1 MVLLELDPNEG
12 FIKAWFANS
21 ESLIVKLISK
31 SRQGGCHSPWVNQDF
46 SPCKCQKISE
56 YWRKQKG
63 DTWLTYVRSPWIS
76 LASGQAGYVSS
87 DSTCHQDFNLH
98 LFACTLPSILPVF
111 LTVKIAS
118 CSSRLKFY
126 LHSCSGGEKLFPHSS
141 SESPEW
147 SSLYQHG
154 SYADSWSPCI
164 SFVTKEDQVNW
175 WSQPGSRSDVCSRTR
190 SRVSPLPTQTE
201 SLLCGG
207 RRFPWRGG
215 GCWAGSAHVDRAS
228 QKPQGASG
236 PIL

>member
-31 SRQGGCHSPWVNQDF
+31 SRQGGCHNPWVNQDF

-126 LHSCSGGEKLFPHSS
+126 LHSSSGGEKLSISPQFKRKSRMKFTLSAWLICWFMISMHQLCDQRRPNKLMVTARVEVGCLFPH
-141 SESPEW
+141 
-147 SSLYQHG
+147 
-154 SYADSWSPCI
+154 
-164 SFVTKEDQVNW
+164 
-175 WSQPGSRSDVCSRTR
+175 
-190 SRVSPLPTQTE
+190 
-201 SLLCGG
+201 
-207 RRFPWRGG
+207 
-215 GCWAGSAHVDRAS
+215 
-228 QKPQGASG
+228 QK
-236 PIL
+236 